1 MSSSM
6 RCRSG
11 LTDCWMDG
19 SDIGSSSR
27 AEGDPSCSEPDPDP
41 LNLSSAHCWRCP
53 LPRPRHPPAERV
65 RAWAHCRHSRTSL
78 IWHSVGRN
86 AASAIAS
93 ASRSSVSVSWS
104 TPCRRRPEGK
114 TTNDLFAFLTTEPN
128 KEVGAI
134 HPKAMPVILTTQEEI
149 DLWLTA
155 PAEEALKM
163 H

>member
-53 LPRPRHPPAERV
+53 LRRPRHPPAERV
-65 RAWAHCRHSRTSL
+65 RTWAGSRPSAFRRLARQNGRSRPHVLLTVLDLEADSPCPRP
-78 IWHSVGRN
+78 IGRN
-86 AASAIAS
+86 CQKQSIFGGE
-93 ASRSSVSVSWS
+93 VSV
-104 TPCRRRPEGK
+104 
-114 TTNDLFAFLTTEPN
+114 TNGGSSLTFA
-128 KEVGAI
+128 AI
-134 HPKAMPVILTTQEEI
+134 KLDVILCYRV
-149 DLWLTA
+149 
-155 PAEEALKM
+155 K
-163 H
+163 